1 MASISPRHVTRGAAA
16 LLLAGTLACA
26 QAQMASKYVGGAIGN
41 ANHGTGI
48 RVFGGA
54 PITHVFGW
62 EAELTSFSARSAGG
76 QTISGSSTWSL
87 GAAATARVPLSPEF
101 SAYGKAGPHYL
112 PASGAGATGSLEL
125 AIGVGLVWHISPKTA
140 LRFEI
145 ESIGGAPGGLT
156 SVGVEVRL

>member
-1 MASISPRHVTRGAAA
+1 VAAIKSRHVTRGAAA

-26 QAQMASKYVGGAIGN
+26 HAQMGSKYVGGAIGN

-48 RVFGGA
+48 RMFGGA
-54 PITHVFGW
+54 PISDVFGW
-62 EAELTSFSARSAGG
+62 EAALTSFGSQTGTGWAG
-76 QTISGSSTWSL
+76 SGTSIWSL
-87 GAAATARVPLSPEF
+87 GVAATARMPLSREL

-112 PASGAGATGSLEL
+112 STSGAGATGSLEL
-125 AIGVGLVWHISPKTA
+125 GIGVGLVWHFSPKTA

-156 SVGVEVRL
+156 SLGIEMRL